1 MNEFAEMDLS
11 RGLFNRDQTKRISF
25 QIMNLHPM
33 RCGGSYGWGTL
44 LLRST
49 DLEKTRY

>member
-11 RGLFNRDQTKRISF
+11 RGLFNRAQTKRISF

-33 RCGGSYGWGTL
+33 RCGGSYGCGTL
-44 LLRST
+44 LLHST